1 MSKKRKAVWD
11 MYVYNFLIGRKF
23 SCGVKA
29 TYRTKLLY
37 NKDFFNE
44 KERTGTTNGF
54 NGK

>member
-11 MYVYNFLIGRKF
+11 MYVYNFLIERKF

-29 TYRTKLLY
+29 PYRTKLPY
-37 NKDFFNE
+37 NRISLTE